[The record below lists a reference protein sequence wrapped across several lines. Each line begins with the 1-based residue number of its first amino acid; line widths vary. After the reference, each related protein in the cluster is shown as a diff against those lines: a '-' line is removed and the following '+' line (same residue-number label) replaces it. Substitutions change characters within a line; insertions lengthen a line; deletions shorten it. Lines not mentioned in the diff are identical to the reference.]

1 VSDQKGLSGLRLVD
15 CVVGG
20 FGRLGGVLGGESTS
34 SWAVEERRDDG
45 ADAPVDQSLNTKPK
59 PSSSQAL
66 ISDAGRLR
74 GPHLVGGAGA
84 HADLPVLQGCGIQ
97 RCRRSSG
104 ATGCGSPAWC
114 RASTGRSGRKSFGQ
128 KNTRR
133 SGFEEPLQGALR
145 TKQRALLVMRP
156 CCVTAPRWSMGC
168 LQSAV
173 SQN

>member
-45 ADAPVDQSLNTKPK
+45 VDAPVDQSLNTKPK

-74 GPHLVGGAGA
+74 PPHLVGGADA
-84 HADLPVLQGCGIQ
+84 HAGRPVLQGCGVHDVGVLLAQ
-97 RCRRSSG
+97 PDAEVLHGVEHQQGDQGANRSG
-104 ATGCGSPAWC
+104 KKIPAEAGSRSPC
-114 RASTGRSGRKSFGQ
+114 RA
-128 KNTRR
+128 
-133 SGFEEPLQGALR
+133 L
-145 TKQRALLVMRP
+145 
-156 CCVTAPRWSMGC
+156 
-168 LQSAV
+168 
-173 SQN
+173 